1 MSTLRER
8 KRGNKAEIIIIVVIE
23 VIMAKMGSEVW
34 DRISAIKMMSRRI
47 EQWIEI

>member
-8 KRGNKAEIIIIVVIE
+8 KRGNKAEIVIIVVIE

-34 DRISAIKMMSRRI
+34 DPGYPQLR
-47 EQWIEI
+47 